1 MHSYSDGTTD
11 LAKNPSVLS
20 PGTTVSEKPM
30 SKFQKRKQTNKK
42 NWNKSCH
49 ISQVTDKFKL
59 QSHVQALLSQ
69 RYDRC
74 CPLGM

>member
-20 PGTTVSEKPM
+20 PGTTVSEKTM

-42 NWNKSCH
+42 
-49 ISQVTDKFKL
+49 KL
-59 QSHVQALLSQ
+59 E
-69 RYDRC
+69 
-74 CPLGM
+74 